1 MGAVR
6 MKAFADLRRRRLQTF
21 VIASVLA
28 LACSAATV
36 ALDTLVE
43 SQAPFDQAFAA
54 ANGAHLVID
63 YSAETTPAELAHT
76 ATAAPVTAS
85 AGPWPVGP
93 ADVEVP
99 VAVEKGGGTAT
110 IGGGMFAGRSDPEG
124 PVDRITVSA
133 GRWWQRP
140 GEIVVSQ
147 SLAQISQ
154 VGVGSTIVL
163 RTAPV
168 DSGKSRVAAP
178 GSASGGGPSSP
189 PSDAGG
195 SAPVRRSFTVV
206 GIAASIST
214 PGVFGWLS
222 PTDLAAL
229 APSATLEEMLYRV
242 APAATDAD
250 IAAGVRAITGGL
262 PPTAVASTE
271 SYLSRRVDVDR
282 TARIFVPILLAFS
295 LFALLAAAFVIAN
308 LVSGIVL
315 VGYRE
320 IGVMKAVGFTPPQ
333 VTSVLLAQVL
343 VPASVGAAVGVAIGT
358 AASQPIMSDTARA
371 FGLPPSFAVSPPV
384 IVAVLLAAGGTAVLA
399 AIGPAL
405 RAGRLSVVGA
415 ITRGTTPSARADGG
429 RLRRAALGLP
439 VPTPARIGL
448 AAGVAHPVQAAM
460 TLGALTVGVVA
471 LVFSVGM
478 NGSLVRIAGQL
489 ERDQASPIRIELP
502 SAGGGPAVATVD
514 AAIAAEPGTARS
526 VAIAAADVSVP
537 QLGGPVPFVGYRGDA
552 AWTGYALIS
561 GRWFS
566 GPGEAVA
573 PTNFFTTS
581 GLHVGDAVT
590 VADAGRTLT
599 VTLVGEIFDQAR
611 ENRDDLVLRGQF
623 SDLASLV
630 PGIQPTMWEVQPR
643 AGVDPETYRSDL
655 GDAIG
660 QVAQIDIVQDSRTDK
675 GFLIFEGVISALGV
689 VLVLVS
695 IGGVFDT
702 VLLETR
708 RRVRETAVLKTI
720 GMTPRQVVGMV
731 LASIVPVGI
740 AAGLLGVP
748 LGIAFQRGVLVL
760 MGQAASGTGI
770 PESSYDVIPLVAL
783 AAMGLAG
790 VAIGAIGAWLPAR
803 RAARAPIAVVLQ
815 AE

>member
-6 MKAFADLRRRRLQTF
+6 MKSLADLRRRRLQTF
-21 VIASVLA
+21 IVATVLA

-43 SQAPFDQAFAA
+43 SQAPFDHAFAA
-54 ANGAHLVID
+54 ASGAHLVID
-63 YSAETTPAELAHT
+63 YSADTTAAQLAHT
-76 ATAAPVTAS
+76 ATAGPVTAS

-93 ADVEVP
+93 ADVDAPGGVG
-99 VAVEKGGGTAT
+99 KGGREI
-110 IGGGMFAGRSDPEG
+110 IGGGMFAGRADPGG
-124 PVDRITVSA
+124 PVDVITVSA
-133 GRWWQRP
+133 GRWWQQP
-140 GEIVVSQ
+140 GEVVVSQ
-147 SLAQISQ
+147 SLAGITH
-154 VGVGSTIVL
+154 VGVGSTISL
-163 RTAPV
+163 RPAPV
-168 DSGKSRVAAP
+168 ESGKPGSAAP
-178 GSASGGGPSSP
+178 GSDVEVGPSGPSSSQFGP
-189 PSDAGG
+189 PPAQ
-195 SAPVRRSFTVV
+195 RSFTVV

-222 PTDLAAL
+222 PADLATL
-229 APSATLEEMLYRV
+229 APSAIKEEMLYRV
-242 APAATDAD
+242 APSSTDAD
-250 IAAGVRAITGGL
+250 LSAGASAITTGL
-262 PPTAVASTE
+262 PPTAVVSTE
-271 SYLSRRVDVDR
+271 SYLSRRLDVDR

-320 IGVMKAVGFTPPQ
+320 IGIMKAVGFTPPQ

-343 VPASVGAAVGVAIGT
+343 APAALGAVIGVVIGT

-371 FGLPPSFAVSPPV
+371 FGLPPSFAVSPSV
-384 IVAVLLAAGGTAVLA
+384 IVAVLFAAGATAVLA
-399 AIGPAL
+399 AIGPAI

-415 ITRGTTPSARADGG
+415 ISRGTTPTARPDGG

-439 VPTPARIGL
+439 APTPVRIGL
-448 AAGVAHPVQAAM
+448 AAGLARPVQAAM

-471 LVFSVGM
+471 LVFSIGL

-489 ERDQASPIRIELP
+489 ERDQASPIRVELP
-502 SAGGGPAVATVD
+502 GAGAASAAATVD
-514 AAIAAEPGTARS
+514 AAIAAESDTARS
-526 VAIAAADVSVP
+526 VAIATEDVSVP

-552 AWTGYALIS
+552 SWAGYALIS
-561 GRWFS
+561 GRWFG

-573 PTNFFTTS
+573 PTNFFTRS

-590 VADAGRTLT
+590 LAAGGRTET
-599 VTLVGEIFDQAR
+599 VRLIGEIFDQAR
-611 ENRDDLVLRGQF
+611 EGRDDVVIRGEF
-623 SDLASLV
+623 SDLAALV
-630 PGIQPTMWEVQPR
+630 PGVEPTMWEVQPK
-643 AGVDPETYRSDL
+643 ADVAPATYRSDL

-660 QVAQIDIVQDSRTDK
+660 HIAQIDVMADSRTDES
-675 GFLIFEGVISALGV
+675 FLIFEGVISALGI
-689 VLVLVS
+689 VLVVVS
-695 IGGVFDT
+695 VGGVFDT

-708 RRVRETAVLKTI
+708 RRIRETAVLKTI
-720 GMTPRQVVGMV
+720 GMTPRQVVAMV
-731 LASIVPVGI
+731 VASIVPVGI

-770 PESSYDVIPLVAL
+770 PESSYDVLPFVAFV
-783 AAMGLAG
+783 AMGLAG
-790 VAIGAIGAWLPAR
+790 VAIGALGAWLPAR